1 MSLEVQRGRSM
12 NQRMRKLYWWLEKLI
27 NPGAESSQYVYERSL
42 RKRVSPLTVWLDA
55 GCGTSIMP
63 LWIPR
68 QLDLVGM
75 ARMIFGMDPLLNA
88 LESNKQIDHR
98 VAGKLENLP
107 FSSESLNLVSANM
120 VIEHVE
126 DPDEVLSEI
135 RRVLVPGGRFV
146 FHTPNKSHYL
156 VFIASL
162 LPQWFKDRFVRT
174 TESRTPF
181 PAFYRLN
188 TVKQIKRLADSSGFV
203 IEELQ
208 CTDTSSVSYM
218 YFGPF
223 LILILLYGRLLR
235 LERLNQ
241 WRSNLI
247 VVLKKPSNDHLS
259 IMET

>member
-1 MSLEVQRGRSM
+1 M
-12 NQRMRKLYWWLEKLI
+12 NQKLRKLYWCLEKLI

-68 QLDLVGM
+68 QWDLIGI

-88 LESNKQIDHR
+88 LESNKQIDRR

-107 FSSESLNLVSANM
+107 FSNESLNLVSANM

-126 DPDEVLSEI
+126 NPDQVLKEI
-135 RRVLVPGGRFV
+135 RRVLMPGGRFV
-146 FHTPNKSHYL
+146 FHTPNKNHYL

-162 LPQWFKDRFVRT
+162 LPRWFKDRFVRS

-208 CTDTSSVSYM
+208 CTDTSSVSGI

-223 LILILLYGRLLR
+223 LIPMLFYGRLLR
-235 LERLNQ
+235 LESLSQ

-247 VVLKKPSNDHLS
+247 VVLKKPSESDCR
-259 IMET
+259 IAPGV